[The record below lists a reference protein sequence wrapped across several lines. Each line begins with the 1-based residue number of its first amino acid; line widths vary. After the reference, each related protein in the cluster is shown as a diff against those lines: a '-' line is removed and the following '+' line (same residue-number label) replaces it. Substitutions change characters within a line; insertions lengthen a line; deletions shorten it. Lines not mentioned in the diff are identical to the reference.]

1 MEDFSFDLDPRC
13 QDGDGGAVLFNNR
26 QRMREKFVAGYANEF
41 ILIVKYTWDIEMKDS
56 REHEVLAVYMHFRTH
71 TLNNW
76 ASLLRK
82 RIQT

>member
-13 QDGDGGAVLFNNR
+13 QDGDGGAVLFNNI
-26 QRMREKFVAGYANEF
+26 QRMREKFVSSYANEF
-41 ILIVKYTWDIEMKDS
+41 ILIVKYTCDIQMKDS

>member
-1 MEDFSFDLDPRC
+1 MEDVSFDLDPRC
-13 QDGDGGAVLFNNR
+13 QDGDGGAVLFNNI

-41 ILIVKYTWDIEMKDS
+41 ILIVKYTCDIQMKDS
-56 REHEVLAVYMHFRTH
+56 REHEVLAVYMHFKTH